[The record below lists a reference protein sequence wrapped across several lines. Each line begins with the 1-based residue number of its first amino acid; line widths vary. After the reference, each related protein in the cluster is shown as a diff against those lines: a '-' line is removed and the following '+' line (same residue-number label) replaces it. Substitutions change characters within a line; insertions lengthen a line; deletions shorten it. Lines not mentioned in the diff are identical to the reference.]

1 MRGCSWVNWLV
12 CIKIKQAESGAQTW
26 LRLLVIMFCLIQ
38 TTLLLLLSPH
48 IQSEDDLTSL
58 ESAIPGVPG
67 EDFPIFG
74 EIPST
79 SFLCDDLLPG
89 YYADPEVNV
98 IMWLNENL
106 LCQSDCQ
113 MFHICVNESQ
123 LTPPLTDYTFL
134 CPNGTLFRKQVKVEN
149 SIFCSNPAKNLSIQ
163 NI

>member
-1 MRGCSWVNWLV
+1 
-12 CIKIKQAESGAQTW
+12 
-26 LRLLVIMFCLIQ
+26 MFCLIQ

-98 IMWLNENL
+98 IM
-106 LCQSDCQ
+106 
-113 MFHICVNESQ
+113 
-123 LTPPLTDYTFL
+123 
-134 CPNGTLFRKQVKVEN
+134 
-149 SIFCSNPAKNLSIQ
+149 
-163 NI
+163 